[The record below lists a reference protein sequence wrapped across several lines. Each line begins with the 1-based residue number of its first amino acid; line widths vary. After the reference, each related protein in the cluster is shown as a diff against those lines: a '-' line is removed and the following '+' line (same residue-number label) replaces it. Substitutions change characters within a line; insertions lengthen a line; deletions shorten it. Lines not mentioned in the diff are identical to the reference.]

1 MAQALPVIAAVA
13 STAAAGA
20 TVYQGQQAAK
30 AQKRAANQATM
41 QAEMQQSQAERE
53 FNRANQKRPNVAA
66 LAARNRAMSGGGVG
80 GTFLTGTMG
89 APTSSGMLGRTSLLG
104 S

>member
-1 MAQALPVIAAVA
+1 MVQAIAAAAAVA
-13 STAAAGA
+13 TAGA
-20 TVYQGQQAAK
+20 TVAQGHQAQR
-30 AQKRAANQATM
+30 AQRRAADQATM
-41 QAEMQQSQAERE
+41 QAEMQQRQAERE
-53 FNRANQKRPNVAA
+53 FNRANQKRPNIAA

>member
-1 MAQALPVIAAVA
+1 MADPVTLAIAA
-13 STAAAGA
+13 SAAASGA
-20 TVYQGQQAAK
+20 SVYQGQK
-30 AQKRAANQATM
+30 AQKAQRRAANQAAS
-41 QAEMQQSQAERE
+41 QAEQQQRQAERE
-53 FNRANQKRPNVAA
+53 FNRANQKRPNIAA

>member
-1 MAQALPVIAAVA
+1 MAL
-13 STAAAGA
+13 TAAIASVAASGA
-20 TVYQGQQAAK
+20 SIYQGQK
-30 AQKRAANQATM
+30 AQKAQRRAANQATM

-53 FNRANQKRPNVAA
+53 FNRANQKRPNIAA

>member
-1 MAQALPVIAAVA
+1 MAL
-13 STAAAGA
+13 TAAIASVATAGA
-20 TVYQGQQAAK
+20 SIYQGQQSAR
-30 AQKRAANQATM
+30 AQRRAANQATM

-53 FNRANQKRPNVAA
+53 FNRANQKRPNIAA

>member
-1 MAQALPVIAAVA
+1 MVQAIAAAAAVA
-13 STAAAGA
+13 TAGA
-20 TVYQGQQAAK
+20 TVAQGRQAQRAQRK
-30 AQKRAANQATM
+30 AADQATM

-53 FNRANQKRPNVAA
+53 FNRANQKRPNIAA

>member
-1 MAQALPVIAAVA
+1 MAL
-13 STAAAGA
+13 TAATASVAASGA
-20 TVYQGQQAAK
+20 SVYQGQK
-30 AQKRAANQATM
+30 AQKAQRRAANQATM
-41 QAEMQQSQAERE
+41 QAEMQHRQAERE
-53 FNRANQKRPNVAA
+53 FNRANQKRPNIAA

>member
-1 MAQALPVIAAVA
+1 MADPVTLAIAA
-13 STAAAGA
+13 SAAASGA
-20 TVYQGQQAAK
+20 SVYQGQK
-30 AQKRAANQATM
+30 AQKAQRRAANQATM
-41 QAEMQQSQAERE
+41 QAEMQQRQAERE
-53 FNRANQKRPNVAA
+53 FNRANQKRPNIAA

-89 APTSSGMLGRTSLLG
+89 APTSGGMLGRTSLLG

>member
-1 MAQALPVIAAVA
+1 MAQALPVIAAVV

-20 TVYQGQQAAK
+20 TVVQGQQAAK
-30 AQKRAANQATM
+30 AQKRAAGQAVS
-41 QAEMQQSQAERE
+41 QAEQQQRQAERE
-53 FNRANQKRPNVAA
+53 FNRANQKRPNIAA
-66 LAARNRAMSGGGVG
+66 FAARNRAMGQGGPG

-89 APTSSGMLGRTSLLG
+89 APVSGGMLGRTSLLG